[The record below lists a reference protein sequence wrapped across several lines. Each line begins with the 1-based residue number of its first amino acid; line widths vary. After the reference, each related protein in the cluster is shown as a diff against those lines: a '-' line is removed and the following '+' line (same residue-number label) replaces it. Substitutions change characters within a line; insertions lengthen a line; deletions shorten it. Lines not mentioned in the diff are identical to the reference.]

1 MTIPDLLICAGAQK
15 SGTTWLYNRLAEH
28 PETRRASHKELHYFN
43 AVHCGGM
50 LGPQMKMNMM
60 RKLIDN
66 KPQRVIK
73 FIQAQAAG
81 KVPPQDIARYFRPM
95 NDNWYIRF
103 FDQPGK
109 FAMDFTPE
117 YALLPDEGHEHIK
130 RISERQKVMYIM
142 REPLDRALSA
152 VRYFFKTSGR
162 DISTAS
168 ESEILDVARNP
179 VIKNLSQYDRTVPML
194 ERHYDHENL
203 RFFFYEAMMEDKG
216 SVLNEVCDWLDIE
229 RMTLSEAELD
239 RRDNATTPFQLPASV
254 IDELG
259 ETLSAVRSN
268 IEAKFPEARGAWMN
282 VLPQ

>member
-28 PETRRASHKELHYFN
+28 PETRGASHKELHYFN
-43 AVHCGGM
+43 AVYLGGM

-66 KPQRVIK
+66 KPHRVIK

-95 NDNWYIRF
+95 NDNWYIKF
-103 FDQPGK
+103 FDEPGK

-130 RISERQKVMYIM
+130 RISDRQKVMYVM

-162 DISTAS
+162 DISVAS
-168 ESEILDVARNP
+168 ESDILEVARNP
-179 VIKNLSQYDRTVPML
+179 VIKNLSQYDHTVPVL
-194 ERHYDHENL
+194 ERHYDRQNL
-203 RFFFYEAMMEDKG
+203 RFFFYENMMEEKE
-216 SVLNEVCDWLDIE
+216 SVLNEVCDWLDIDP
-229 RMTLSEAELD
+229 MTLPAAELE
-239 RRDNATTPFQLPASV
+239 RRDNPTAPFKLPTSV

-259 ETLSAVRSN
+259 EALAPVRSR

-282 VLPQ
+282 VVPR